1 MVLISKTGLLE
12 GIKNPVRRH
21 VRAETVHFPVVA
33 GPAPYALRPY
43 AGVYNPFPYGCS
55 ILCNHP
61 ADFEAKDVVRR
72 AKDTW
77 ASEGRAALAYG
88 DGEAAVPEELFR
100 RYTDTDSRP
109 PTPAPTLASAGAR
122 GSGRRCV
129 TPDAATSATASA
141 SAGSAAA
148 RGRSRCGG
156 GRTLLVLDLRRSRS
170 QGALPLPPPS
180 PPTPPPHLPPAPGSL
195 SSASAPASRCSKA
208 SSRKRR
214 GPAPA
219 AAGRGSATAPPP
231 AGEPPPLHKLQLP
244 PIHKMQPSPE
254 TSTVLTDTTG
264 GSGDEDL
271 PRRRGKRR
279 KRGKKGRDG
288 SREPEKEFQGM
299 PEPGETQVSALPL
312 DSRAASARP
321 SFSAAPTPAPA
332 PTPANSV
339 ASAPPPSATPAT
351 PPPPAHV
358 SFLDAAVLRHLQRE
372 LDHEVVDSEFQPKKH
387 KALEEA
393 LKARPHE
400 KRRAGEE
407 MRRLKKELHLPPSDT
422 ELWLTLPRIFSRQS
436 SRFELPLDSR
446 TLNKMSPL
454 QYLQSHVDVSSGRK
468 LLYNMVFNRHKEEL
482 DDEDTDRRMKGENV
496 VIGLEE
502 VMGAPLSDAQIENF
516 RSLVGWQDSDKLDFR
531 TWCGICA
538 ACERLL
544 GPQFSSQVASKE
556 DDPCHEVEKADF
568 ETLPRKLQGLAP
580 DPRLLTILNGIRE
593 L

>member
-33 GPAPYALRPY
+33 GPAPYALRPF

-170 QGALPLPPPS
+170 QGIFSAQGL
-180 PPTPPPHLPPAPGSL
+180 GVVL
-195 SSASAPASRCSKA
+195 SS
-208 SSRKRR
+208 SSFHSHLRR
-214 GPAPA
+214 V
-219 AAGRGSATAPPP
+219 
-231 AGEPPPLHKLQLP
+231 LQLP
-244 PIHKMQPSPE
+244 PIHKIQPSPE

-407 MRRLKKELHLPPSDT
+407 MRRLKKELQLPPSDT

-468 LLYNMVFNRHKEEL
+468 LLYNMVFNRHREEL

>member
-1 MVLISKTGLLE
+1 MPKMCNEQLVTAYTALLA
-12 GIKNPVRRH
+12 K
-21 VRAETVHFPVVA
+21 AETVHFPVVA
-33 GPAPYALRPY
+33 GPAPYALRPF

-141 SAGSAAA
+141 GSAA
-148 RGRSRCGG
+148 
-156 GRTLLVLDLRRSRS
+156 
-170 QGALPLPPPS
+170 
-180 PPTPPPHLPPAPGSL
+180 
-195 SSASAPASRCSKA
+195 A

-214 GPAPA
+214 GPAPS

-231 AGEPPPLHKLQLP
+231 ASEPAPLHKLQLP
-244 PIHKMQPSPE
+244 PIHKIQPSPE

-468 LLYNMVFNRHKEEL
+468 LLYNMVFNRHREEL

-593 L
+593 M